1 MASSKKPAS
10 SNLLSHVK
18 LALIAYLETGRRLT
32 VALSGGVDSV
42 VLLDLL
48 DRLKGELDFS
58 LAAVHVNHQL
68 SPNAQDWARF
78 CADLCAARGIP
89 LHVEAVKVRGRKDL
103 GLEAAAREA
112 RYAVLLAQPADYVV
126 LAHQLDDQAET
137 VLLNLLRGAGVRGL
151 SGMPRVRGQDSGFR
165 IQGEAG
171 PPPTILRPLLDVP
184 RAVLTAY
191 AGQRKLRW
199 VKDESNED
207 TALSRNF
214 LRATVLPAI
223 ENKFPAY
230 RDTLLRASRNLAEA
244 SVLLDELGN
253 IDLAQGVRDGRLD
266 VRYLAGLSQ
275 ARAKNLLRVLFA
287 SQGAPM
293 PDAIRLHEMLR
304 QLLAAGSGARVE
316 IAWGGFVLRRY
327 RGEAQVEYAAAQPDP
342 SWQASW
348 KGEAVLRLPQLGCML
363 EFVPATGDGI
373 SLARL
378 QEQPVSL
385 RLRRGGERLRIDC
398 KRPRRS
404 LKNLL
409 QEAAMPPWMRE
420 RLPLLYCSQHLV
432 AVPGIGVDCAYQAQA
447 GEPGLLLRTVPL
459 YTEQTSA

>member
-1 MASSKKPAS
+1 MASSKKPAPS
-10 SNLLSHVK
+10 SLLSHVK
-18 LALIAYLETGRRLT
+18 QALIGYLETGRRLT

-48 DRLKGELDFS
+48 DRLRGELDFGLS
-58 LAAVHVNHQL
+58 AVHVNHQL
-68 SPNAQDWARF
+68 SPHARDWARF
-78 CADLCAARGIP
+78 CAELCEARGIP

-126 LAHQLDDQAET
+126 LAHHLDDQAET

-151 SGMPRVRGQDSGFR
+151 SGMPALRQA
-165 IQGEAG
+165 AG
-171 PPPTILRPLLDVP
+171 PTILRPLLDVP
-184 RAVLTAY
+184 RAVIVGY
-191 AGQRKLRW
+191 ARQRKLKW
-199 VKDESNED
+199 VEDESNED
-207 TALSRNF
+207 AALSRNF
-214 LRATVLPAI
+214 LRGTVLPGI

-230 RDTLLRASRNLAEA
+230 RDTILRASRNLAEA
-244 SVLLDELGN
+244 SALLDELGG
-253 IDLAQGVRDGRLD
+253 IDLVQGVRDGRLN
-266 VRYLAGLSQ
+266 VAYLSGLSQ
-275 ARAKNLLRVLFA
+275 ARAKNLLRVFFA

-293 PDAIRLHEMLR
+293 PDAIRLQEMLH
-304 QLLAAGSGARVE
+304 QLLSAGSGARVE

-327 RGEAQVEYAAAQPDP
+327 RGEAQVEYAAARPDP

-348 KGEAVLRLPQLGCML
+348 KGEAVLRLPQLGCMV
-363 EFVPATGDGI
+363 EFVPATGEGI

-378 QEQPVSL
+378 QEHPVSL
-385 RLRRGGERLRIDC
+385 RLRRGGERLRVDC

-409 QEAAMPPWMRE
+409 QEAAMPPWMRA